1 MDYYKSKYTTMPDN
15 AYFDRRMSNGDKLT
29 DIEKVLSKKDAIEG
43 KYIIL
48 RRGKKKYFL
57 IECK

>member
-1 MDYYKSKYTTMPDN
+1 MPDN